1 MIYIYILLTK
11 LFKLFINV
19 FHLGSGLTWPGHLVL
34 KLSPGILEKELL
46 KGYDKF
52 ILIAG
57 TNGKT
62 TTSKLISFVLER
74 KGIKVVS
81 NKSGANLLNGIVTS
95 LLLDRNIFNK
105 PRSSIGIFEVDEFAL
120 PEVFKRIKPSIL
132 ILLNLSRDQLDRYGE
147 TDIIFERWK
156 DAINTYTDK
165 QSEKEK
171 NLTII
176 ADIDQKEFLELTDIY
191 KGKVLYFNDSDVY
204 LKKTKLYGRHNAKN
218 INACLVACELLSFN
232 VDECS
237 DLLSEFKP
245 AYGRGETIL
254 FKGRKYKV
262 FLAKNPTS
270 FNNNLDLII
279 KGDITGHALLFILN
293 DGIPDGRDTSWIYD
307 IEKVPLSNA
316 SESRYIYVSGSRCY
330 DMAVRLK
337 HAGVNIEER
346 NIVPSIASVVKEL
359 SKNKNIKEVIV
370 LPNYSSML
378 DFRKVVLGRK
388 IL

>member
-237 DLLSEFKP
+237 DLLSDFKP

-307 IEKVPLSNA
+307 IEKVPLNNA
-316 SESRYIYVSGSRCY
+316 SESRCIYVSGSRCY

-337 HAGVNIEER
+337 HAGVNIEDK
-346 NIVPSIASVVKEL
+346 NIIPSIASIVKEV
-359 SKNKNIKEVIV
+359 SKNKNIKEIIV

>member
-11 LFKLFINV
+11 LFKLFINI

-34 KLSPGILEKELL
+34 KLSPDILEKKLL

-74 KGIKVVS
+74 KGVKVVS
-81 NKSGANLLNGIVTS
+81 NRSGANLLNGIVSS

-176 ADIDQKEFLELTDIY
+176 ADIDQREFLELTDIY

-237 DLLSEFKP
+237 DLLSDFKP

-270 FNNNLDLII
+270 FNNNLDLIV

-316 SESRYIYVSGSRCY
+316 SESRCIYVSGSRCY